1 MQCKKFLQIIL
12 ISIISINISC
22 QNDVKKFLKPI
33 KSTQKIN
40 NLRKVAETFVVNP
53 TFLGNEKRNF
63 YGSNAP
69 SHLNIIWKLTLG
81 KGRTKVGDS
90 TRVWFGAGWTGQPL
104 MIKQNGKFYLIQG
117 AYDHHLKKIS
127 AEDGT
132 LIAQYEFDDV
142 IKGTGSIWTKI
153 DNSGKKQFYILQ
165 GSRLGVQ
172 NNLHSDVV
180 ASYRCVNFQ
189 TMTAEWKYNSELVA
203 SYSRDVDGSAL
214 IINDT
219 AYLGLENGLFISF
232 NPDPDFA
239 KLKAGILQPEIYDID
254 TLFCKGDEKTHGRN
268 LITESS
274 PSYLN
279 GHIYI
284 TSGAGHVFGYNLK
297 TKKID
302 WIFTTG
308 ADMDGSPAVT
318 DDSCLLISIEK
329 EYISGKGGVMKIDPS
344 LPPEKCVVWY
354 FPTETKK
361 FALWQGG
368 VIGSVTVNDYY
379 NKQGK
384 YPHLAVFTAIDSFM
398 YVVDYQNIDYSK
410 IALGPMKK
418 NNYPVPKLIFKY
430 KTGPAIS
437 TPIFVD
443 NKIIAA
449 TYSGVYLFEYDE
461 QLHFKLL
468 AHQDLGSFESTPF
481 VWNKRIYVAGRDGF
495 LYCFG
500 D

>member
-1 MQCKKFLQIIL
+1 MQNKIFLIAIIL
-12 ISIISINISC
+12 LFSCTNRTSVYQEPAISSY
-22 QNDVKKFLKPI
+22 QI
-33 KSTQKIN
+33 K
-40 NLRKVAETFVVNP
+40 NLRKVADTYVVNP

-63 YGSNAP
+63 YGKNAP
-69 SHLNIIWKLTLG
+69 SKLNIIWKLALG
-81 KGRTKVGDS
+81 KGI
-90 TRVWFGAGWTGQPL
+90 TRVGSEEKEWYGAGWTGQPL

-127 AEDGT
+127 ADNGQ

-153 DNSGKKQFYILQ
+153 NSSGDKEFFILQ
-165 GSRLGVQ
+165 GSRLGVE
-172 NNLHSDVV
+172 NTLNSALVP
-180 ASYRCVNFQ
+180 SYRCINFQ
-189 TMTAEWKYNSELVA
+189 TMKAEWLYNSEKVA

-219 AYLGLENGLFISF
+219 AYLGLENGLFIVF
-232 NPDPDFA
+232 NPDPSAA
-239 KLKAGILQPEIYDID
+239 KLKDGILQPEIYDVD
-254 TLFCKGDEKTHGRN
+254 TLFCPGDELTHGRN

-279 GHIYI
+279 GHIYV
-284 TSGAGHVFGYNLK
+284 TSGAGHVFGYNLQ

-302 WIFTTG
+302 WTFTTG

-318 DDSCLLISIEK
+318 ADSCLLISIEK

-368 VIGSVTVNDYY
+368 VIGSVTVNDFY
-379 NKQGK
+379 NKAEK

-398 YVVDYQNIDYSK
+398 YVVDYQQIDYSK
-410 IALGPMKK
+410 VALGPMNKK
-418 NNYPVPKLIFKY
+418 NYPVPKLIFKY
-430 KTGPAIS
+430 RTGPAIS

-449 TYSGVYLFEYDE
+449 TYNGVYLFEYDTDMN
-461 QLHFKLL
+461 FKLL

-500 D
+500 ENS